1 MSCGMDAQGVRLCS
15 RRGYKNGTSNY
26 PLQYMP
32 NEEQHPLQND
42 ALDLRGSFPT
52 MPGKRKADVLTIEK

>member
-1 MSCGMDAQGVRLCS
+1 
-15 RRGYKNGTSNY
+15 
-26 PLQYMP
+26 MP